1 MVERDNENRRE
12 RDMILAPNEFA
23 FISDETKGEVNVFVG
38 PNKTS
43 LAGTDR
49 PVNFDTKTKRF
60 VACDLQRA
68 TQVCYTAPE
77 GWYVILKNVAS
88 GDKHPTGSGKLS
100 TPELKVGKKVNISGP
115 CSFALWPGQ
124 MAKVVQGHNLKSNE
138 YLLVRVY
145 DEEAAQANWNKAV
158 IKAQD
163 NVEVKLL
170 EDSVEKLTT
179 DAKKRQPSKAMLD
192 IPSEKDLTMG
202 KLFIIR
208 GTDVS
213 FYIPSTGLEVV
224 PEHVNNEERFVREA
238 VSLERLE
245 YCLLLDQDGT
255 KRYVHGPAV
264 VFPRPTEKFV
274 EAPIKSNPDKV
285 KAKKFRAQELTP
297 TSGIHVRVIAD
308 YAEEDGTLARK
319 TGDELFITGK
329 DQTIYYPREEHAII
343 KYGEQEIH
351 YGIAIPNGE
360 SRYVLNRES
369 GEISLVKG
377 PQIFLP
383 DPRSQVIVNR
393 ALPLDLCR
401 LLYPNNQEALN
412 INAQRL
418 DIEDIDITGAGAGAY
433 TNMGASY
440 VNDSEN
446 YAAVA
451 AAVTPDTSRRIMIKG
466 ASKALP
472 GDAFDRKNKFTA
484 PRTIVLNTKYDGAVA
499 TTIWTGFAML
509 LVRKNGERRVVQGPG
524 TVMLEYDENPQVM
537 TLSTGNPKTT
547 DAVIQTV
554 FLQTTANKVSDTVAV
569 ETKDFVKLNIKL
581 SYRVSFEGDPMKW
594 FNVDNYVKFLTDH
607 MRSKVRNAVKK
618 LGIEE
623 FYGNSTDVIR
633 DVVLGKS
640 TETGKQ
646 KVSRPGT
653 TFEEN
658 GMRIYDVE
666 VLDTSML
673 NGDVEKML
681 IAAQR
686 DTIQNTISL
695 ASERRRL
702 DYIRETEELKRQT
715 DAVKA
720 ETARA
725 AIDIQIE
732 NAKRKLDLELAAI
745 EANNKLASEK
755 QTMEKL
761 SAEARAAV
769 GQIELNSKIAELEAT
784 IATEKKTQEIK
795 LAELNANVQ
804 AVVDK
809 AKAMSPGLIE
819 ALQAFGERA
828 MVEKVA
834 EAMAPMS
841 IITGGKK
848 SVFDALSD
856 MLRGTSL
863 AKQLE
868 SITDKGTTKIK

>member
-1 MVERDNENRRE
+1 MAERDTENRRE

-49 PVNFDTKTKRF
+49 PVNFDAKTKRF
-60 VACDLQRA
+60 VGCDLARA
-68 TQVCYTAPE
+68 TQVVYTAPE
-77 GWYVILKNVAS
+77 GWYITLKNVAE
-88 GDKHPTGSGKLS
+88 GDRFPTGSGKLS
-100 TPELKVGKKVNISGP
+100 TPGLRVGKKVNISGP

-145 DEEAAQANWNKAV
+145 DEDAARANWTKAV

-163 NVEVKLL
+163 GAAEVAMDTSKR
-170 EDSVEKLTT
+170 T
-179 DAKKRQPSKAMLD
+179 AKSSRATID
-192 IPSEKDLTMG
+192 IPSEGDMTMG

-224 PEHVNNEERFVREA
+224 PEFVNGEERFVREA

-274 EAPIKSNPDKV
+274 EAPTKSNPDKV

-308 YAEEDGTLARK
+308 YTEDDDVTHRK

-351 YGIAIPNGE
+351 YGLAIPTGE

-369 GEISLVKG
+369 GVISLVVG

-383 DPRSQVIVNR
+383 DPRTQVIVNR

-401 LLYPNNQEALN
+401 LIYPNNQEALN
-412 INAQRL
+412 VNAQRL
-418 DIEDIDITGAGAGAY
+418 DIEDQDTSGSGAGMFSSTVGQSGY
-433 TNMGASY
+433 G
-440 VNDSEN
+440 DSDSSAFSAT
-446 YAAVA
+446 Y
-451 AAVTPDTSRRIMIKG
+451 TPDTSRRIMIKG
-466 ASKALP
+466 ASKSLP

-484 PRTIVLNTKYDGAVA
+484 PRTIVLNTKYDGAV
-499 TTIWTGFAML
+499 TTELWTGYAML
-509 LVRKNGERRVVQGPG
+509 LVRKSGDRRVVQGPG
-524 TVMLEYDENPQVM
+524 TFMLEYDESPQVIN
-537 TLSTGNPKTT
+537 LSSGNPKTT
-547 DAVIQTV
+547 DTLIRTV
-554 FLQTTANKVSDTVAV
+554 FLQTTANKVSDTVMV
-569 ETKDFVKLNIKL
+569 ETRDFVKLNVKL
-581 SYRVSFEGDPMKW
+581 SYRVNFEGEPLKW
-594 FNVDNYVKFLTDH
+594 FNIDNYVKFLTDH

-618 LGIEE
+618 MGIED
-623 FYGNSTDVIR
+623 FYANSTDVLR
-633 DVVLGKS
+633 DVVLGRA

-646 KVSRPGT
+646 KTGRPGT
-653 TFEEN
+653 LFDEN

-666 VLDTSML
+666 VLDVAML
-673 NGDVEKML
+673 NADVEKML
-681 IAAQR
+681 MVSQR
-686 DTIQNTISL
+686 DTIQNTILL

-702 DYIRETEELKRQT
+702 DFVKETEELKRQT
-715 DAVKA
+715 DLAKA
-720 ETARA
+720 ETARS
-725 AIDIQIE
+725 AIEIQIE
-732 NAKRKLDLELAAI
+732 NAKRKLDLELTSLT
-745 EANNKLASEK
+745 ANGKLSSEKLALEK
-755 QTMEKL
+755 TD
-761 SAEARAAV
+761 AEAKAV
-769 GQIELNSKIAELEAT
+769 IERITLDSKIAERDAAIES
-784 IATEKKTQEIK
+784 EKKAQEVK
-795 LAELNANVQ
+795 LSELNANVQ
-804 AVVDK
+804 AVVEK
-809 AKAMSPGLIE
+809 AKAISPGLIE
-819 ALQAFGERA
+819 ALGAFGERA
-828 MVEKVA
+828 LVEKVA

-848 SVFDALSD
+848 SVIEALSE

-863 AKQLE
+863 ARQLD
-868 SITDKGTTKIK
+868 SITSPKGK